1 MRWSFLVNIL
11 IIAYS
16 VIAAV
21 IGAGFASGQEILLYF
36 TCFGRYGIIGIAVTV
51 VFFGIFIFAVLN
63 ICFKRKIAEY
73 DSFLCVFKSRVS
85 RTAVKLVTLL
95 FSFAVYGAM
104 LSAAGEMLYDIFGI
118 QKALGALLCTAGAV
132 TLFTFADE
140 KVFTINGIL
149 GIALVIVIT
158 FCALYMLSY
167 REFHAFSPQYIKSA
181 NSGLIYSGYNLVS
194 LTPVL
199 VTLSKK
205 LKSRSDSPTVAVCV
219 AIMSAVIMLLIFGL
233 LAIYAE
239 KISLGELPM
248 LTLAKRQSP
257 TFTTLYAMVLTVA
270 IITTLISSG
279 GGLCNALMIQ
289 KKPLKIALV
298 SSFAYFLSGLGFS
311 SLVNT
316 AYRVCGIAGFIVC
329 IAIVYACFSKE
340 KNY

>member
-1 MRWSFLVNIL
+1 MVKVL
-11 IIAYS
+11 IVAYS
-16 VIAAV
+16 LMAAI
-21 IGAGFASGQEILLYF
+21 IGAGFASGQEMLLYF
-36 TCFGRYGIIGIAVTV
+36 ACFGRYGIIGIAVTV
-51 VFFGIFIFAVLN
+51 VFFGIFIFAVLDV
-63 ICFKRKIAEY
+63 CLKRRITEY
-73 DSFLCVFKSRVS
+73 DKFLEIFNSRIS
-85 RTAVKLVTLL
+85 RMAVKVITLL

-132 TLFTFADE
+132 ILFTFADE

-199 VTLSKK
+199 VTLSTK
-205 LKSRSDSPTVAVCV
+205 LKNHSDSPAVAVCV
-219 AIMSAVIMLLIFGL
+219 AIMSAIIMSLIFGL
-233 LAIYAE
+233 LAIYSG
-239 KISLGELPM
+239 KINLGELPM

-257 TFTTLYAMVLTVA
+257 AFATLYASVLTVA

-289 KKPLKIALV
+289 KKPLMISLV
-298 SSFAYFLSGLGFS
+298 SSFAYLLSGLGFS
-311 SLVNT
+311 NLVNT
-316 AYRVCGIAGFIVC
+316 AYRVCGIAGLIVC
-329 IAIVYACFSKE
+329 IAIIYACFSK
-340 KNY
+340 KKIY

>member
-1 MRWSFLVNIL
+1 MNIL
-11 IIAYS
+11 IAAFS
-16 VIAAV
+16 VMAAV
-21 IGAGFASGQEILLYF
+21 IGAGFASGQEMLLYF
-36 TCFGRYGIIGIAVTV
+36 ACFGRYGIIGIAVTV

-63 ICFKRKIAEY
+63 TCFKRKITEY
-73 DSFLCVFKSRVS
+73 DSFLCIFKSQIS
-85 RTAVKLVTLL
+85 RTAVKSVTLL

-132 TLFTFADE
+132 MLFTFADE

-205 LKSRSDSPTVAVCV
+205 LKNRSDSPAVSVCV
-219 AIMSAVIMLLIFGL
+219 AIMSAVIMVLIFGL
-233 LAIYAE
+233 LAIYAG

-257 TFTTLYAMVLTVA
+257 AFATLYAMVLTVA

-289 KKPLKIALV
+289 KNPLKIALV

-311 SLVNT
+311 NLVNT

-329 IAIVYACFSKE
+329 IAIVYACFSK
-340 KNY
+340 KKIY